1 MSPSQRNRGT
11 EKSSSLLQVT
21 RLRRNKHEPR
31 PVRARSRSPS
41 LFAACTVPSAYQHTY
56 TDTGGRMLGVMIHGA
71 TRNATVSV
79 KMGVRGIP
87 WAWERRDQEV
97 LSGCSS
103 LLSNK

>member
-1 MSPSQRNRGT
+1 M
-11 EKSSSLLQVT
+11 
-21 RLRRNKHEPR
+21 
-31 PVRARSRSPS
+31 
-41 LFAACTVPSAYQHTY
+41 
-56 TDTGGRMLGVMIHGA
+56 GVMIHGA